1 MNLKRNKRFYMIM
14 LFITLSFF
22 TLTACTELDK
32 KNSEVNKTNTTNTTN
47 TTNVDN
53 TPSKSANIGQSTID
67 VDGVKVLDKT
77 KYSIRKVNECDLSGD
92 REPNVMVDV
101 GVGDREYWAYTNEYG
116 QLIRVEAKEIILQD
130 EDTEPVTAQGRY
142 CIDEAKVPG
151 TERKDMDEGHIIA
164 DSLGGVSN
172 AYNITP
178 QNSTLNRHGDQAYM
192 EKVIRDAGGAKDFV
206 AIIEYPNNETQIPS
220 YYEYHYTV
228 NDNKVVDRFPNGDPE
243 KYVKEEPEKIEAKNI
258 KAYELAEGK
267 IIGNKN
273 SMIYHKPGG
282 SGYMSVLS
290 KNAVFF
296 DSEAEAENAG
306 FRPSKR

>member
-1 MNLKRNKRFYMIM
+1 MNLKRNKRFYILT
-14 LFITLSFF
+14 LFTTLLIL

-32 KNSEVNKTNTTNTTN
+32 KNSEVNKTNI
-47 TTNVDN
+47 TNVDN
-53 TPSKSANIGQSTID
+53 TPSQSANVEQSIID
-67 VDGVKVLDKT
+67 VDRVKALGKT
-77 KYSIRKVNECDLSGD
+77 KYSIREVKDCDLNGK
-92 REPNVMVDV
+92 REPNSMVDV
-101 GVGDREYWAYTNEYG
+101 GFGDREYWAYTNEYG

-142 CIDEAKVPG
+142 CLDEAKVPG

-172 AYNITP
+172 SYNITP

-220 YYEYHYTV
+220 YYEYHYTIKG
-228 NDNKVVDRFPNGDPE
+228 NKVVDRFPNGNPE
-243 KYVKEEPEKIEAKNI
+243 KYVKEEPEKIEGKNV
-258 KAYELAEGK
+258 KAYETADGR

-296 DSEAEAENAG
+296 NSEAEAENAG
-306 FRPSKR
+306 FRPAKR